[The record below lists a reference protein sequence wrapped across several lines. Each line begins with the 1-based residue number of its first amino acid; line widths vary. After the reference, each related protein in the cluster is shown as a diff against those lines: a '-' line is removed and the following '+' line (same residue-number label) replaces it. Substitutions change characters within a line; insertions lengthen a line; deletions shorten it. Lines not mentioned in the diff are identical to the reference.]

1 MLRAWGQ
8 DEFGAFEELQKPVC
22 LDEHAER
29 DETRPQA

>member
-8 DEFGAFEELQKPVC
+8 DEFGAFEELKKPV
-22 LDEHAER
+22 LLVEHAER